1 MLAYVVASNLTAVE
15 KLKGQ
20 SSRDKSQGTVHSEMG
35 CVCGVGISCWGLLR
49 GYMGKLGWPRKVGS
63 WDSLGNPCKQ
73 AFLPLV
79 RDESGFG
86 LGLEK
91 S

>member
-35 CVCGVGISCWGLLR
+35 GGGEQYQLAEALERLR
-49 GYMGKLGWPRKVGS
+49 GKAGM
-63 WDSLGNPCKQ
+63 
-73 AFLPLV
+73 A
-79 RDESGFG
+79 
-86 LGLEK
+86 
-91 S
+91 